1 MLRIR
6 KRGICV
12 LEEVLKHVINFLYII
27 SFLIG
32 VSGITL
38 AILLAKRY
46 ESELYKWLLA
56 FVLTFFLYEVTN
68 FIVFYRAIFV
78 MQWEINVTIVFLSDI
93 CLVALLYSWV
103 ELIGRVASVEVKNK
117 LFDNSFKFFSIMYV
131 LVGILTYLYGM
142 EQDYNLTTW
151 GKVSIISMDSIV
163 SLFAIGGSSFYLAK
177 GLKVADQVTK
187 RVLLILVT
195 AMYLF
200 IFLFYNEDLYLILN
214 FVFFDSFD
222 IYAIEPVT
230 VLYLLLSILFI
241 IYVFNEELLIKAKE
255 PDRALRLDWNG
266 EGKLTIVA
274 IGAQYGLTEREKEVL
289 LMVYEGHSN
298 LKIAEL
304 LCISPFTVKRHINN
318 IFRKTAVKTRV
329 ELIHLLITAQ

>member
-1 MLRIR
+1 M
-6 KRGICV
+6 
-12 LEEVLKHVINFLYII
+12 EEELKHVIIFLYII
-27 SFLIG
+27 SFLMG

-46 ESELYKWLLA
+46 EGELYKWLRA

-68 FIVFYRAIFV
+68 FIVFYRTFFV
-78 MQWEINVTIVFLSDI
+78 MQWEMNVTIVFLSDI
-93 CLVALLYSWV
+93 CLVALLYTWV
-103 ELIGRVASVEVKNK
+103 ELVGKVASVEVKNRF
-117 LFDNSFKFFSIMYV
+117 FDNSRKFFSVMYV
-131 LVGILTYLYGM
+131 LVGLFTCLYGM

-163 SLFAIGGSSFYLAK
+163 SLFAIRGSASYLAK

-187 RVLLILVT
+187 RVLLTLVA

-200 IFLFYNEDLYLILN
+200 IFLFYNEDLYLTLN
-214 FVFFDSFD
+214 LEFSDSFD
-222 IYAIEPVT
+222 IYAIEPVA
-230 VLYLLLSILFI
+230 VLYLLLSVLFI
-241 IYVFNEELLIKAKE
+241 TYVFKEELLIKAKE
-255 PDRALRLDWNG
+255 PDKALGLEWTG
-266 EGKLTIVA
+266 GGQQTIA
-274 IGAQYGLTEREKEVL
+274 DIGAQYCLTEREKEVL

-298 LKIAEL
+298 LKIADL

-329 ELIHLLITAQ
+329 ELMHLVITAQ